1 VLSGLEGMMEIVG
14 LEVMAEGIRVGTHSE
29 GCRERIPDCKSC
41 NAETAGAKQSADIM
55 GYGEQIGI

>member
-1 VLSGLEGMMEIVG
+1 MEIVG